1 VNATL
6 LAVVALACVIA
17 GGAFGLYIKEIL
29 PERHLSANS
38 KDSVKLLIGVLS
50 TLTALVLGLLIAS
63 AKGSYDAKVN
73 GITEIAADLVQLDR
87 VMAQYGPETAEARKL
102 LRAVTERRMNEIWS
116 AQGLQHSKLS
126 SVEAMDAFE
135 IIQRKLRELAPANE
149 LQRGLQSHAV
159 AISTELMHTRWLSV
173 ARSGGS
179 IPPAFV
185 VVLVL
190 WLTVIFAG
198 LGLLAD
204 HNGTVMV
211 SMAIGAISVS
221 AAIFLILELDT
232 PYEGVIRLSD
242 EPVRAALQLLGG

>member
-1 VNATL
+1 VNATW

-17 GGAFGLYIKEIL
+17 GGAFGLYIKGIL
-29 PERHLSANS
+29 PGHHLSANS
-38 KDSVKLLIGVLS
+38 KDAVKLLIGVIS

-63 AKGSYDAKVN
+63 AKGSYDTKN
-73 GITEIAADLVQLDR
+73 NEITEIAADLMQLDR

-102 LRAVTERRMNEIWS
+102 LRAVTERRINEIWS
-116 AQGLQHSKLS
+116 AQGLQHSKLRS
-126 SVEAMDAFE
+126 NEAIDAFE
-135 IIQRKLRELAPANE
+135 VIQRKLRELAPASE
-149 LQRGLQSHAV
+149 IQRGLQSQAV
-159 AISTELMHTRWLSV
+159 TVSTELMHTRWLTV
-173 ARSGGS
+173 ARSGGT

-221 AAIFLILELDT
+221 AAIFLVLELDT
-232 PYEGVIRLSD
+232 PFEGVITMSD
-242 EPVRAALQLLGG
+242 EPLRVALQRLGR